1 MATPGATIAERI
13 EDLIGDEYAT
23 IPSLSYIDLI
33 NSAFNEFA
41 DMVSEDLL
49 LKYSSTP
56 TPVTSASGV
65 TIEGKKLLKIT
76 RVDANSSGIERECT
90 PVDRAAYAQAKDS
103 TSIYYATVYS
113 PVYRLESN
121 NAATTVEISPSCNS
135 GGQAGKIW
143 TFTYATNSTNLTGID
158 ASELNTVHFLPN
170 NAIHAIV
177 LKSCIN
183 ILQAYISNF
192 IQDEEDQEMLQMI
205 QAQLQGVQAQY
216 QQEMS
221 RFGVVEAGRPG
232 SE

>member
-23 IPSLSYIDLI
+23 IPSLSYKDLI

-56 TPVTSASGV
+56 TSVTSASGV
-65 TIEGKKLLKIT
+65 SVEGKKLLKIV

-90 PVDRAAYAQAKDS
+90 PVDRAAYAQAKDNN
-103 TSIYYATVYS
+103 SIYFATVYS

-121 NAATTVEISPSCNS
+121 NAATTVEITPSCNDD
-135 GGQAGKIW
+135 GQIGRIW
-143 TFTYATNSTNLTGID
+143 TFAYATNSTDLTAITE
-158 ASELNTVHFLPN
+158 ATLNTTHFLPN
-170 NAIHAIV
+170 NAIHGIV

-205 QAQLQGVQAQY
+205 QAQLQGFQSAY

>member
-23 IPSLSYIDLI
+23 IPSLSYKDLI

-49 LKYSSTP
+49 LKYSATP
-56 TPVTSASGV
+56 TSITSASGV
-65 TIEGKKLLKIT
+65 SVEGKKLLKIV

-90 PVDRAAYAQAKDS
+90 PVDRAAYAQANDN
-103 TSIYYATVYS
+103 TSIYFATVYS

-121 NAATTVEISPSCNS
+121 NAATTVEITPSCNNS
-135 GGQAGKIW
+135 GQTGLIW
-143 TFTYATNSTNLTGID
+143 TFAYATNSTDLTDID
-158 ASELNTVHFLPN
+158 ASELNTLHFLPN
-170 NAIHAIV
+170 NAIHGIV

-183 ILQAYISNF
+183 IIQAYISNF

-205 QAQLQGVQAQY
+205 QAQLQGLQAAY